1 VRNLFNQKGLTL
13 LETVGS
19 AFLILLI
26 SLALL
31 GAQLSARHLTRKGR
45 IHLEATNIAQSLLEQ
60 EKSRTFDKIN
70 SWQSTN
76 VVVTNNGTPQDSADD
91 IVGSVQVN
99 VTNNGTTKEINVTL
113 SWSHIYFGV
122 TRNSS
127 VSLST
132 LVADI

>member
-1 VRNLFNQKGLTL
+1 VDHQ
-13 LETVGS
+13 
-19 AFLILLI
+19 
-26 SLALL
+26 L
-31 GAQLSARHLTRKGR
+31 GQL
-45 IHLEATNIAQSLLEQ
+45 
-60 EKSRTFDKIN
+60 
-70 SWQSTN
+70 
-76 VVVTNNGTPQDSADD
+76 D